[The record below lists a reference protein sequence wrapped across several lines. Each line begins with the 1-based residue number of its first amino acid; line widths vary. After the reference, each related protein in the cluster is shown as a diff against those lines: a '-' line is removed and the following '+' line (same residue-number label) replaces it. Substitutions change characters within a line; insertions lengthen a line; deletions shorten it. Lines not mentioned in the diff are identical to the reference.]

1 VLKSIANKSG
11 EKIKIIQAIDKK
23 ISLDDLAKSINI
35 SFADLIKELE
45 TIVHSGTKLN
55 LDYYLND
62 KVDEDL
68 MVDIYEYYRTTESDS
83 IEEAF
88 QEFKGDDIEIEDL
101 KLIHIKFLS
110 EMGN

>member
-1 VLKSIANKSG
+1 M
-11 EKIKIIQAIDKK
+11 
-23 ISLDDLAKSINI
+23 
-35 SFADLIKELE
+35 IKELE

>member
-1 VLKSIANKSG
+1 M
-11 EKIKIIQAIDKK
+11 
-23 ISLDDLAKSINI
+23 
-35 SFADLIKELE
+35 
-45 TIVHSGTKLN
+45 
-55 LDYYLND
+55 

-101 KLIHIKFLS
+101 KLINIKFLS